1 MNHKP
6 QILAPA
12 GGQAQID
19 AAIHAG
25 ADAVYF
31 GLQSS
36 FNARAR
42 AIGIPPS
49 ELETVMQQLHRHGV
63 EGYLALNTL
72 VFDEELEEVE
82 KHIRLAACCG
92 VDALIVQDIGV
103 IQLARQIAPNLPLH
117 GSTQMSIT
125 DAEGVAFAESLG
137 IERIVVGRELSIEEI
152 SQIGAKTSIEI
163 EAFVHGALCVSYS
176 GQCFSSEAW
185 GGRSANR
192 GQCAQACR
200 LPYGLLVDGK
210 IQQQGDMNYLLSPQ
224 DLMALGQVP
233 QLIQAG
239 VSCFKIEGRLKGPEY
254 VLSTISAYRYAVD
267 RAWDAHLSQ
276 NPLKDTEPAEEQ
288 RRRLA
293 QVFSRGQGKHAD
305 GLTPGFLNGPHHQEL
320 VIGRNP
326 RHRGLYLGT
335 VSNITDQGVE
345 LTLNNPVKAGDGV
358 VFDSGNPQG
367 KEAGGNVF
375 TLLRKDKPVS
385 DEIDSGEVTL
395 TFAKHVR
402 LDHVHVGDIVWRTK
416 DTRMDSGPNLSRETR
431 LGGLSTDIHV
441 SLVIGKP
448 ITIELSSHRH
458 NLCFQSE
465 TLVEAAQKRALDK
478 ESVTKAIGTLGDT
491 SLELNQL
498 TITLDENCFVPVS
511 QLKQARRDAV
521 ETFSQQIIT
530 HQRDKDLSERSVL
543 ESLLLTGEPVK
554 QIKPELSLL
563 CRTQAQVNAALK
575 IDSLS
580 TIIVDFLEV
589 HGLKDACEEV
599 KAKGRNSL

>member
-1 MNHKP
+1 VNHKP

-82 KHIRLAACCG
+82 KHIRLAARCG

-103 IQLARQIAPNLPLH
+103 IQLARHIAPHLPLH

-137 IERIVVGRELSIEEI
+137 IERIVVGRELSIDEI
-152 SQIGAKTSIEI
+152 SQIEAKTSIEI

-233 QLIQAG
+233 QLIEAG

-254 VLSTISAYRYAVD
+254 VLSTISAYREAVD

-276 NPLKDTEPAEEQ
+276 NPLKDTEPSQEQ

-305 GLTPGFLNGPHHQEL
+305 GLTPGFLHGPHHQEL

-335 VSNITDQGVE
+335 VSKITDQGVE

-358 VFDSGNPQG
+358 VFDSGNPQA

-375 TLLRKDKPVS
+375 TLLRKGKVIT
-385 DEIDSGEVTL
+385 EEVDSGEVTL

-402 LDHVHVGDIVWRTK
+402 LDHVQTGDIVWRTK

-431 LGGLSTDIHV
+431 LGGLSTDIHI

-458 NLCFQSE
+458 HLKYESE
-465 TLVEAAQKRALDK
+465 TFVEAAQKRALD
-478 ESVTKAIGTLGDT
+478 EASVTKAIGTLGDT

-498 TITLDENCFVPVS
+498 TIALDDNCFVPVS
-511 QLKQARRDAV
+511 QLKQARREAV
-521 ETFSQQIIT
+521 EAFSQQIIT
-530 HQRDKDLSERSVL
+530 HQRDKDLSQHSVL
-543 ESLLLTGEPVK
+543 NNLLLTADPVK
-554 QIKPELSLL
+554 QITP
-563 CRTQAQVNAALK
+563 
-575 IDSLS
+575 DSLY
-580 TIIVDFLEV
+580 FAEPK
-589 HGLKDACEEV
+589 LK
-599 KAKGRNSL
+599 LMLP